1 MKKSIAGYGWYIK
14 RIDNALEKE
23 ANQNLQAIKLTMQQ
37 NHALVMLIHA
47 ENHTMSLKALEEDFG
62 AAQSTVAGLVSRMEK
77 KGLVEA
83 VNDPG
88 DKRVKLVRLTA
99 EGERLCAVS
108 REDVVRSEERL
119 TSRLSPEE
127 REVFLSCLKKVYEA
141 VK

>member
-1 MKKSIAGYGWYIK
+1 MEKPIAGYGWYIK

-62 AAQSTVAGLVSRMEK
+62 AAQSTVAGLVLRMEK

-83 VNDPG
+83 ANDPS
-88 DKRVKLVRLTA
+88 DRRVKLVRLTD
-99 EGERLCAVS
+99 EGKRLCAIS

-119 TSRLSPEE
+119 TSLLSDEE
-127 REVFLSCLKKVYEA
+127 RETFLRCLKKVYEA